1 MRMNRR
7 DFIRNSVLAGAGA
20 AVGGCVGGRWGGTAP
35 AIAGDFA
42 WGCLLHVGTNM
53 WGDWTFDGRKNP
65 ASPEAE
71 RKMFPDQKLTAK
83 GVLPSVTR
91 GYLKAELPVFREY
104 VELMRREGLN
114 LVMIDVGESLA
125 FPSHPELGVDGSWT
139 PERYR
144 EELARVR
151 ALGLEPV
158 PKLNFSAGHDQ
169 WLKRYHYM
177 TSSSRYYEVVADV
190 IRDTCEVFGW
200 PRYFHLGFDEEI
212 FAAVK
217 GRDCQV
223 MRQGDLWW
231 HDLFYAV
238 NEVERHGA
246 RAMIWSDKICGG
258 REEFLKRMSKGVL
271 QMPWYYG
278 KDFSEKNLKWDASFE
293 KSQKWDIQRNLAA
306 SILELDRAGFDMMPC
321 TSNWESPEAA
331 EAMLSFC
338 KARVDPSHIRGF
350 MTAPWADCYTVEK
363 PKCIDGIVRFAA
375 AKRKHYS

>member
-1 MRMNRR
+1 M
-7 DFIRNSVLAGAGA
+7 
-20 AVGGCVGGRWGGTAP
+20 
-35 AIAGDFA
+35 
-42 WGCLLHVGTNM
+42 
-53 WGDWTFDGRKNP
+53 
-65 ASPEAE
+65 
-71 RKMFPDQKLTAK
+71 
-83 GVLPSVTR
+83 
-91 GYLKAELPVFREY
+91 
-104 VELMRREGLN
+104 
-114 LVMIDVGESLA
+114 
-125 FPSHPELGVDGSWT
+125 
-139 PERYR
+139 
-144 EELARVR
+144 R

-212 FAAVK
+212 VAAVK

-278 KDFSEKNLKWDASFE
+278 KDFSEKNLKWDPAFE

-306 SILELDRAGFDMMPC
+306 SILELDRAGFDMIPC
-321 TSNWESPEAA
+321 TSNWSDAEAA

-338 KARVDPSHIRGF
+338 KSRVDPSHLKGF
-350 MTAPWADCYTVEK
+350 ATAPWADCYAVEK
-363 PKCIDGIVRFAA
+363 PKCTDGIVRFAA
-375 AKRKHYS
+375 AKRKVYPGTL